1 MTPLT
6 KLLLAKYR
14 PELLQEPLA
23 VTKSESLS
31 VQGPT
36 TKSAPEAIHES
47 TGMTLVMS
55 SADYNE
61 SVIFK
66 ALREFN
72 MANPQ
77 LTARSFTL
85 PVSMNG
91 IPAGSWV
98 FVPPK
103 DDNGKI

>member
-1 MTPLT
+1 MDGLT
-6 KLLLAKYR
+6 KLLLTKYR
-14 PELLQEPLA
+14 PELLQEPVA
-23 VTKSESLS
+23 ATKSESS
-31 VQGPT
+31 PVQGPT
-36 TKSAPEAIHES
+36 LKSASEAIHES

-55 SADYNE
+55 SADYSE

-85 PVSMNG
+85 PVGMNG

-103 DDNGKI
+103 ED

>member
-14 PELLQEPLA
+14 PELLQEPVA
-23 VTKSESLS
+23 VTKSESS
-31 VQGPT
+31 PVQGLT
-36 TKSAPEAIHES
+36 LKSAPEAIHES

-55 SADYNE
+55 SADYSE
-61 SVIFK
+61 SLIYK

-85 PVSMNG
+85 PVGMNG

-103 DDNGKI
+103 ED

>member
-1 MTPLT
+1 MDGLT
-6 KLLLAKYR
+6 KLLLTKYR
-14 PELLQEPLA
+14 SELLQEPVA

-31 VQGPT
+31 VQAPT
-36 TKSAPEAIHES
+36 TKSAQEAIHES

-55 SADYNE
+55 SADYSE

-85 PVSMNG
+85 PVGMNG

>member
-6 KLLLAKYR
+6 KLLLTKYR
-14 PELLQEPLA
+14 PELLQEPVA

-36 TKSAPEAIHES
+36 PISTSEAIHAS

-55 SADYNE
+55 SADYSE

-85 PVSMNG
+85 PVGMNG

-103 DDNGKI
+103 ED

>member
-6 KLLLAKYR
+6 RLLLTKYH
-14 PELLQEPLA
+14 PELLREPVA
-23 VTKSESLS
+23 ITKSESS
-31 VQGPT
+31 PVQGPT
-36 TKSAPEAIHES
+36 LKSAPEAIHES

-85 PVSMNG
+85 PVGMNG

-103 DDNGKI
+103 ED